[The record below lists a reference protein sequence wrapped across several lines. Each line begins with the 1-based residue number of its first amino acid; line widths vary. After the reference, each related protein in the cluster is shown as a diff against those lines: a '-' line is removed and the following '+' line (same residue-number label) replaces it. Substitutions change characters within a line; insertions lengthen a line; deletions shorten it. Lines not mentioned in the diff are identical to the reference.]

1 MGCKF
6 MAKRKKTDF
15 VQFKVRFRERLRAW
29 LEAAAKAE
37 KRSLNSEI
45 VLRLEQSFELP
56 EGLRHKLE
64 KEAASR
70 GHSMNTEISRRLSES
85 FFVQQDHT
93 RTKEIAERL
102 LDALDDAIVNE
113 MVDTVNR
120 QRAEED
126 YADSLRDDPD
136 YRENLK

>member
-1 MGCKF
+1 
-6 MAKRKKTDF
+6 MAKRKKTDI
-15 VQFKVRFRERLRAW
+15 VALKLRLREGLRAW
-29 LEAAAKAE
+29 LETAAKSE

-45 VLRLEQSFELP
+45 VLRLEQSFELAL
-56 EGLRHKLE
+56 GLRHKLE

-70 GHSMNTEISRRLSES
+70 GHSMNTEINRRLNES

-102 LDALDDAIVNE
+102 LDALDDDIVNE

-120 QRAEED
+120 QRGED
-126 YADSLRDDPD
+126 MYDLYKEDMLHEQHE
-136 YRENLK
+136 REDKS